1 MPIWD
6 ALEAPTTGAIA
17 SAKTWK
23 PDNEPLQNTFFQ
35 VRFSFVDLSYW
46 IMIMTF
52 AAPGAIWPAAT
63 YLEQAMQS
71 LLVLSLAAL
80 LSNTPTTQACGASIM
95 MAAAVINDDFADG
108 DFVDN
113 PAWTA
118 DAGECEV
125 VAGELKIGP
134 ATDSAIHLDLGK
146 VAWNTS
152 LKVRLNLRQANASG
166 GASYLFGF
174 YSPTRTPEERM
185 SSVPVPTRATSAVL
199 VSTMVR

>member
-6 ALEAPTTGAIA
+6 ALECLPPRIA
-17 SAKTWK
+17 WAKTWK

-95 MAAAVINDDFADG
+95 MTAAVINDDFADG
-108 DFVDN
+108 DFVDTIQPGQRTREN
-113 PAWTA
+113 A
-118 DAGECEV
+118 
-125 VAGELKIGP
+125 K
-134 ATDSAIHLDLGK
+134 
-146 VAWNTS
+146 S
-152 LKVRLNLRQANASG
+152 LREN
-166 GASYLFGF
+166 
-174 YSPTRTPEERM
+174 
-185 SSVPVPTRATSAVL
+185 
-199 VSTMVR
+199 